1 MRACLGTLQ
10 LPPQAPRRPCRA
22 GGCQRGAH
30 DAARG
35 RRRGLYPPRFLPRQ
49 RCVNVERSFA
59 VRGHFCRYHLFI
71 NLCHHQILKDADFED
86 RQKDALNDYL
96 KILKD
101 RKVQVQYK
109 REILQKVGA
118 EVVSLIHS
126 TILPLLKE
134 VTKND

>member
-1 MRACLGTLQ
+1 MKTKHLKNRVKYFKALCGLNKKGLKEYVRECPDTLIDVICEAC
-10 LPPQAPRRPCRA
+10 
-22 GGCQRGAH
+22 
-30 DAARG
+30 
-35 RRRGLYPPRFLPRQ
+35 F
-49 RCVNVERSFA
+49 
-59 VRGHFCRYHLFI
+59 
-71 NLCHHQILKDADFED
+71 NLCHHEILKDVGFED
-86 RQKDALNDYL
+86 SQKDALNDYL

>member
-1 MRACLGTLQ
+1 MNFWLKDIIIYLRDSSLHNELMKMKTKHMRKRISYFKAL
-10 LPPQAPRRPCRA
+10 
-22 GGCQRGAH
+22 
-30 DAARG
+30 
-35 RRRGLYPPRFLPRQ
+35 RGLPKNELKKYIATCEDQLIHVICEACF
-49 RCVNVERSFA
+49 
-59 VRGHFCRYHLFI
+59 
-71 NLCHHQILKDADFED
+71 NLCHHEILKDVGFED
-86 RQKDALNDYL
+86 SQKDALNDYL

-134 VTKND
+134 ITKND

>member
-1 MRACLGTLQ
+1 MNFWLKDIIIYLRDSSLHNELMKMKTKHMRKRISYFKAL
-10 LPPQAPRRPCRA
+10 
-22 GGCQRGAH
+22 
-30 DAARG
+30 
-35 RRRGLYPPRFLPRQ
+35 RGLPKNELKKYIATCEDQLIHVICEACF
-49 RCVNVERSFA
+49 
-59 VRGHFCRYHLFI
+59 
-71 NLCHHQILKDADFED
+71 NLCHHEILKDVGFED
-86 RQKDALNDYL
+86 SQKALNDYL

-126 TILPLLKE
+126 TILPLLEE

>member
-1 MRACLGTLQ
+1 MRECPDTLIHVICEAC
-10 LPPQAPRRPCRA
+10 
-22 GGCQRGAH
+22 
-30 DAARG
+30 
-35 RRRGLYPPRFLPRQ
+35 F
-49 RCVNVERSFA
+49 
-59 VRGHFCRYHLFI
+59 
-71 NLCHHQILKDADFED
+71 NLCHHQILQDADFEY

-96 KILKD
+96 LILKD

-134 VTKND
+134 VIKND

>member
-1 MRACLGTLQ
+1 MKTKHLKKRIKYFKAICGLNKKGIKEYMRECPDTLIHVICEACFN
-10 LPPQAPRRPCRA
+10 
-22 GGCQRGAH
+22 
-30 DAARG
+30 
-35 RRRGLYPPRFLPRQ
+35 LY
-49 RCVNVERSFA
+49 
-59 VRGHFCRYHLFI
+59 
-71 NLCHHQILKDADFED
+71 HHQILKDADFED
-86 RQKDALNDYL
+86 KQKDALNDYL

-134 VTKND
+134 VTTNN